1 MRADPGT
8 PPKKEKVKI
17 APLRSAIFPN
27 HYRRPFCSAFIPI
40 SKTQSQKCGT
50 KKSGFNKSE
59 NMALTQKGIT
69 RNLARRPAG
78 QGQEICC

>member
-1 MRADPGT
+1 MWADPRA
-8 PPKKEKVKI
+8 PPKKKKVKI
-17 APLRSAIFPN
+17 AIAIFPN
-27 HYRRPFCSAFIPI
+27 HYRRPFCAAFIAN

-50 KKSGFNKSE
+50 KKSGFGKGE